1 MKTPKF
7 FALVGLLFFGVL
19 FEPTLAARLE
29 QDNLD
34 DIPNYVVIGA
44 FSKQANAIKFT
55 DRAQKALNLKAKY
68 EMNPKR
74 NLYYVYVLNTE
85 DLALAIQEAKRL
97 RAESE
102 FRDTWVYR
110 GSFTDISGADGQVI
124 IPVDTDP
131 GPVPEVKEEVKVVES
146 TPEVKIDSAA
156 AVVTVDSASLAPKI
170 PAVALPPADDGSEGI
185 RFLFKISRQSDM
197 KRIRGDVDVID
208 VDRSRKMGTYKG
220 NLAVKVTSPDSKSGK
235 MQLVCDVFGYQKV
248 QRDINYN
255 DPESGDGIIRDA
267 NGAVVIPF
275 ELTRLKK
282 GDISVMYNVY
292 FFKDAAIMRPESRY
306 EVNSLLEMMKEN
318 PKYKIKIHGHTN
330 GNAAGKI
337 ISMEKDSQNF
347 FALTDTKEG
356 VGTAKEL
363 SEERA
368 KIIREYLI
376 SNGVDAKR
384 MEIKA
389 WGGKRPIHDKLSSK
403 AQENVRVEIEILE
416 DQ

>member
-7 FALVGLLFFGVL
+7 FALVGWLFFGVL
-19 FEPTLAARLE
+19 FEPTVAARLE

-44 FSKQANAIKFT
+44 FSKQVNAVRFT
-55 DRAQKALNLKAKY
+55 DRAQKALNLEAKF

-74 NLYYVYVLNTE
+74 NLYYVYVIRTE
-85 DLALAIQEAKRL
+85 DLALAIREAKRL
-97 RAESE
+97 RLESE

-110 GSFTDISGADGQVI
+110 GSFTDNSGVDGQVI

-131 GPVPEVKEEVKVVES
+131 IPEVKAPETPPVVKVD
-146 TPEVKIDSAA
+146 TAA
-156 AVVTVDSASLAPKI
+156 AIVAAVDSASLAPKI
-170 PAVALPPADDGSEGI
+170 PAAALPPADDGSEGI

-220 NLAVKVTSPDSKSGK
+220 NLTVKVTSPDSKSGK
-235 MQLVCDVFGYQKV
+235 MQLVCDVFGYKKV
-248 QRDINYN
+248 MRDVNYN
-255 DPESGDGIIRDA
+255 DPESGDGVIRDA

-292 FFKDAAIMRPESRY
+292 FFKDAAIMRPESRA

-318 PKYKIKIHGHTN
+318 PKYKIRVHGHTN
-330 GNAAGKI
+330 GSAAGKI

-356 VGTAKEL
+356 VGSAKKL

-368 KIIREYLI
+368 NIIREYLI
-376 SNGVDAKR
+376 SNGIDAKR

-389 WGGKRPIHDKLSSK
+389 WGGKRPIYDKLSTK

-416 DQ
+416 DM

>member
-1 MKTPKF
+1 MKTSKF

-19 FEPTLAARLE
+19 FEPTVAARLE
-29 QDNLD
+29 QDNTD

-44 FSKQANAIKFT
+44 FSKQANAVKFT
-55 DRAQKALNLKAKY
+55 DRAQKALHLDAKF

-85 DLALAIQEAKRL
+85 NLSLAVQEAKRL

-110 GSFTDISGADGQVI
+110 GSFTDNSGVDGQVI
-124 IPVDTDP
+124 IPIADTDP
-131 GPVPEVKEEVKVVES
+131 IPEVKVVEP
-146 TPEVKIDSAA
+146 TPEVKADSAA
-156 AVVTVDSASLAPKI
+156 AVVAVDSASLAPKI
-170 PAVALPPADDGSEGI
+170 PAAALAPVDDGSEGV
-185 RFLFKISRQSDM
+185 RFLFKISRQSDL

-208 VDRSRKMGTYKG
+208 VDRSRKMGSYTG
-220 NLAVKVTSPDSKSGK
+220 NLAVKVASPGNKSGK
-235 MQLVCDVFGYQKV
+235 MQLVCDVFGYQIVK
-248 QRDINYN
+248 REINYN

-267 NGAVVIPF
+267 NGAVVVPF

-292 FFKDAAIMRPESRY
+292 FFKDAAIMRPESRA

-318 PKYKIKIHGHTN
+318 PKYRIKVHGHTN

-347 FALTDTKEG
+347 FALADTKEG
-356 VGTAKEL
+356 VGSAKKL

-368 KIIREYLI
+368 NIIREYLI

-416 DQ
+416 DK

>member
-7 FALVGLLFFGVL
+7 FALVGLLFIGVL
-19 FEPTLAARLE
+19 IEPTLAARLE

-55 DRAQKALNLKAKY
+55 DRAQKALNLEAKY

-85 DLALAIQEAKRL
+85 DLALAVQEAKRL

-110 GSFTDISGADGQVI
+110 GSFTDNSGVDGQVI
-124 IPVDTDP
+124 IPVDTD
-131 GPVPEVKEEVKVVES
+131 PVPEVKEEVKVVES
-146 TPEVKIDSAA
+146 APEVKIDSTATVA
-156 AVVTVDSASLAPKI
+156 TVDSAALAPKI
-170 PAVALPPADDGSEGI
+170 PAAALPPVDDGSEGI

-248 QRDINYN
+248 QREINYN

-267 NGAVVIPF
+267 NGSVVIPF

-318 PKYKIKIHGHTN
+318 RIKGFN
-330 GNAAGKI
+330 
-337 ISMEKDSQNF
+337 Q
-347 FALTDTKEG
+347 
-356 VGTAKEL
+356 EL
-363 SEERA
+363 
-368 KIIREYLI
+368 
-376 SNGVDAKR
+376 
-384 MEIKA
+384 
-389 WGGKRPIHDKLSSK
+389 RP
-403 AQENVRVEIEILE
+403 
-416 DQ
+416 

>member
-7 FALVGLLFFGVL
+7 FALVGLLFIGVL
-19 FEPTLAARLE
+19 IEPTLAARLE

-55 DRAQKALNLKAKY
+55 DRAQKALNLEAKY

-85 DLALAIQEAKRL
+85 DLALAVQEAKRL

-110 GSFTDISGADGQVI
+110 GSFTDNSGVDGQVI
-124 IPVDTDP
+124 IPVDTD
-131 GPVPEVKEEVKVVES
+131 PVPEVKEEVKVVES
-146 TPEVKIDSAA
+146 TPEVKIDSTA
-156 AVVTVDSASLAPKI
+156 AVATVDSAALAPKI
-170 PAVALPPADDGSEGI
+170 PAAALPPVDDGSEGI

-248 QRDINYN
+248 QREINYN

-376 SNGVDAKR
+376 SNGIDAKR

>member
-7 FALVGLLFFGVL
+7 FALVGLLFIGVL
-19 FEPTLAARLE
+19 LQPTPAACLD

-44 FSKQANAIKFT
+44 FSKQVNAIKFT
-55 DRAQKALNLKAKY
+55 DRAQKALNLDAKF

-85 DLALAIQEAKRL
+85 DLSLAVKEARRL
-97 RAESE
+97 RQESE

-110 GSFTDISGADGQVI
+110 GSFTDNSGADGQII
-124 IPVDTDP
+124 IPLDTDP
-131 GPVPEVKEEVKVVES
+131 VPPPKEEVITVES

-156 AVVTVDSASLAPKI
+156 AAVTAESAAEVPKI
-170 PAVALPPADDGSEGI
+170 PAAALPPPDDGSEGT

-208 VDRSRKMGTYKG
+208 VDRTRKMGTYDG
-220 NLAVKVTSPDSKSGK
+220 NISVKVASPDSKSGK
-235 MQLVCDVFGYQKV
+235 MQLVCDVFGYRKV
-248 QRDINYN
+248 IRDINYN
-255 DPESGDGIIRDA
+255 DPESGDGIIRDG

-282 GDISVMYNVY
+282 GDIAIMYNVY

-306 EVNSLLEMMKEN
+306 EINSLLEMMKEN

-337 ISMEKDSQNF
+337 ISMDKDSQNF
-347 FALTDTKEG
+347 FALNDTKEG
-356 VGTAKEL
+356 MGTAKQL
-363 SEERA
+363 SEERGN
-368 KIIREYLI
+368 IIREYLI

-384 MEIKA
+384 MEVKA
-389 WGGKRPIHDKLSSK
+389 WGGKRPIHDKLSNK

-416 DQ
+416 DI